1 MLRRSPALLLII
13 VACAAQAAEHFDG
26 KTWWDTVKEISD
38 DKYEGRDTG
47 SKGEHQAQEFIV
59 GKLKALGVEPAGST
73 GYFQSV
79 KLRTVEIDEPHCTL
93 ALVRDGH
100 AQALTLGEQAYFSTR
115 FPPAPKVDAPLIFVG
130 YGLTIPEK
138 NYNDFAGLD
147 LKNKVAVI
155 LTGSPADVP
164 SALSA
169 HYQSRAER
177 WKALKAAGAIG
188 VILIQNPASVDLPW
202 ARSSLNRNHPS
213 MDLVGPEFDETSG
226 SKLAVTFNPAHA
238 DLLLQGSGHTFAE
251 LAALAKDRKQ
261 LPHFP
266 LKVSVSATTVTHT
279 RNVDSTNIV
288 ARIPGIDPKLKDE
301 YVVLSAHIDHVGI
314 GEPINGD
321 RIYNGAMDNGSGSA
335 LLLDIADSLKQSH
348 TALKRS
354 LLLVWVT
361 GEEKGLLGSKYFAEH
376 PTVAPKSMIADINTD
391 MFLPIVPLKILT
403 VYGLAESDLGDRVQ
417 QVGDQ
422 LNVQIQPDPLPLLN
436 VFIRSDQYNFV
447 RHGVPSVMIDVGAA
461 PGSPEA
467 AIIKTWRSER
477 YHAPSDDANQPVN
490 LATAAGYEE
499 VIRALAIEVAN
510 DPKRPQW
517 KQDSFFR
524 RYADTASP

>member
-1 MLRRSPALLLII
+1 MSRRSPALLLIM
-13 VACAAQAAEHFDG
+13 VACTAQAAEHFDG

-59 GKLKALGVEPAGST
+59 GKLKALGVQPAGSK

-93 ALVRDGH
+93 ALVRDGQ
-100 AQALTLGEQAYFSTR
+100 AQAITLGEQAYFSTR
-115 FPPAPKVDAPLIFVG
+115 YPLAPKVDAPLVFVG
-130 YGLTIPEK
+130 YGLNIPEK

-188 VILIQNPASVDLPW
+188 VVQIQNPASVDLPW

-226 SKLAVTFNPAHA
+226 SQLAIAFNPANA

-251 LAALAKDRKQ
+251 LAALGKDRLP

-266 LKVSVSATTVTHT
+266 LKVSLSATTVTHS
-279 RNVDSTNIV
+279 RDVNSTNIV
-288 ARIPGIDPKLKDE
+288 ARIPGSDPKLKDE

-321 RIYNGAMDNGSGSA
+321 RIYNGAMDNGSGSS
-335 LLLDIADSLKQSH
+335 LLLDIARSLKQSH
-348 TALKRS
+348 TTLKRS

-391 MFLPIVPLKILT
+391 MFLPIVPLKVLT
-403 VYGLAESDLGDRVQ
+403 VYGLGESDLGDRVKLI
-417 QVGDQ
+417 GDH
-422 LNVQIQPDPLPLLN
+422 LNVQIQADPLPLLN

-447 RHGVPSVMIDVGAA
+447 RHGVPSLMIDVGAA
-461 PGSPEA
+461 PDTPEA
-467 AIIKTWRSER
+467 ATIKAWRTER

-499 VIRALAIEVAN
+499 LIRALAIEVAN

>member
-1 MLRRSPALLLII
+1 MSLRSPALLLIM
-13 VACAAQAAEHFDG
+13 VACTAQAAEHFDG

-59 GKLKALGVEPAGST
+59 GRLKALGVQPAGSK

-93 ALVRDGH
+93 ALVRDGQ
-100 AQALTLGEQAYFSTR
+100 AQAITLGEQAYFSTR
-115 FPPAPKVDAPLIFVG
+115 YPLAPKVDAPLVFVG
-130 YGLTIPEK
+130 YGLNIPEK

-188 VILIQNPASVDLPW
+188 VVQIQNPASVDLPW

-226 SKLAVTFNPAHA
+226 SQLAIAFNPAHA

-251 LAALAKDRKQ
+251 LAALGKDRLP

-266 LKVSVSATTVTHT
+266 LKVSLSATTVTHS
-279 RNVDSTNIV
+279 RDVNSTNIV
-288 ARIPGIDPKLKDE
+288 ARIPGSDPKLKDE

-321 RIYNGAMDNGSGSA
+321 RIYNGAMDNGSGSS
-335 LLLDIADSLKQSH
+335 LLLDIARSLKQSH
-348 TALKRS
+348 TTLKRS

-391 MFLPIVPLKILT
+391 MFLPIVPLKVLT
-403 VYGLAESDLGDRVQ
+403 VYGLAESDLGDRVK
-417 QVGDQ
+417 QVGDR
-422 LNVQIQPDPLPLLN
+422 LNVQIQADPLPLLN

-447 RHGVPSVMIDVGAA
+447 RHGVPSLMIDVGAA
-461 PGSPEA
+461 PGTPEA
-467 AIIKTWRSER
+467 ATIKAWRTER

-499 VIRALAIEVAN
+499 LIRALVIEVAN